1 MPSPSKPR
9 SVLAPDRRPS
19 VSERRPDQRTLAH
32 RDPHSP
38 EAIRAARGWD
48 VRLVPIAGAMWC
60 GVASVVALRHWWAIA
75 IVPAA
80 CIAAVG
86 IAAGCAAILPN
97 RRTTIVRAIAA
108 GAYTA
113 AATVVCS
120 AVAAVAAY
128 VRVWRIDRNPLVR
141 GVKAAPNRPGTHRLP
156 TPPTSSTTSRL
167 DLTISGSPRPTRNG
181 GVHVPVDV
189 DGLGDV
195 PLFIPPTQLRGHPA
209 PGHPAGVTSGAD
221 PREQILAWQP
231 GTRLSITATVDA
243 SDRAGL
249 VPITLTARDPILGGA
264 GGGVEVSEP
273 TGLLA
278 LTAAIRRGLAVA
290 ADGLPAD
297 GGTIIPGM
305 VVGDTSM
312 HPIASRQEFI
322 ATGLSHLTAV
332 SGSNVAVVTG
342 TVVVACAALGLRKR
356 ARFVAAALALLGFV
370 LVVGPEPSVLRAAIM
385 GSVGLVAVVTSKWS
399 DILAALSVATIVLC
413 VAAPGVVTGYAFALS
428 VAATAGIVVVSP
440 WWARVILR
448 RYAGWLGRHWDRA
461 PTEAEAML
469 VRLVCVTVAADL
481 ATIPIIVHMSG
492 EVSLV
497 AVPANLAVAW
507 VVPLV
512 TVAGLLAAPICA
524 GVVALGGPTWI
535 AEVALFPAWPGAWW
549 VTTVAGHLADAPRIH
564 TSGGTVW
571 AIAALVG
578 ICGGIGC
585 IVWRRYWRW
594 WRWSAAV
601 AVAALAVAIRC
612 GAVSLTSTEAP
623 TWVPPS
629 SLDLSGQAVAV
640 VPDDAAAL
648 AAGTSASPPEVVVV
662 TACGKPHDRPS
673 YLPTG
678 QPVVYPCADHISI
691 TGIDLAR

>member
-19 VSERRPDQRTLAH
+19 VRERRPDQRTLAH

-60 GVASVVALRHWWAIA
+60 AVASVVALRHWWAIA
-75 IVPAA
+75 IVPAV

-209 PGHPAGVTSGAD
+209 PGHPTGVTSGAD

-249 VPITLTARDPILGGA
+249 VPITLTARDPIPGGA

-305 VVGDTSM
+305 VVGDTSKQ
-312 HPIASRQEFI
+312 PIASRQEFI

-440 WWARVILR
+440 WWARVGAHRGRGDAGALGVRHRRGGPSDHPHHRAHERRGIAGRGSGQLRRRVGGALRDCGGSAGSTDLRRRGRPRRADLDCRSRTLSCVARRVVGDHRRRPPRRRASDPHLRWHGVGDRCLGGDLR
-448 RYAGWLGRHWDRA
+448 RYWLHR
-461 PTEAEAML
+461 
-469 VRLVCVTVAADL
+469 
-481 ATIPIIVHMSG
+481 
-492 EVSLV
+492 
-497 AVPANLAVAW
+497 
-507 VVPLV
+507 
-512 TVAGLLAAPICA
+512 
-524 GVVALGGPTWI
+524 
-535 AEVALFPAWPGAWW
+535 
-549 VTTVAGHLADAPRIH
+549 
-564 TSGGTVW
+564 
-571 AIAALVG
+571 
-578 ICGGIGC
+578 
-585 IVWRRYWRW
+585 
-594 WRWSAAV
+594 
-601 AVAALAVAIRC
+601 VAALLALVALARRRSRGGSGGGYPVRC
-612 GAVSLTSTEAP
+612 GEPDIDRST
-623 TWVPPS
+623 
-629 SLDLSGQAVAV
+629 DLGA
-640 VPDDAAAL
+640 
-648 AAGTSASPPEVVVV
+648 T
-662 TACGKPHDRPS
+662 
-673 YLPTG
+673 
-678 QPVVYPCADHISI
+678 I
-691 TGIDLAR
+691 